1 MTTEEVRKEA
11 SQKAVLAAYLSLSM
25 RGKDITPE
33 NLVRESLQVS
43 SMVSERGLAMRVMN
57 SVRFRA
63 VVESITFEQTPQR
76 FVVAYR
82 PVDKPGE
89 REEIR
94 SERAGGNRGQLVR
107 VLWNQSLVGEEVV
120 IFKNNEPDKT
130 GKVAAGFRVAVWVLD
145 NGKPRK

>member
-1 MTTEEVRKEA
+1 MTIEEARKEA
-11 SQKAVLAAYLSLSM
+11 SQKAVLTAYLSLSM

-63 VVESITFEQTPQR
+63 VVESISFEQTTQR
-76 FVVAYR
+76 FLIAYH
-82 PVDKPGE
+82 PVDKPNE

-94 SERAGGNRGQLVR
+94 SERVDS
-107 VLWNQSLVGEEVV
+107 NQSLVGEEVV
-120 IFKNNEPDKT
+120 IFKNNEPDKI

-145 NGKPRK
+145 NGKARK

>member
-1 MTTEEVRKEA
+1 
-11 SQKAVLAAYLSLSM
+11 
-25 RGKDITPE
+25 
-33 NLVRESLQVS
+33 
-43 SMVSERGLAMRVMN
+43 MVSERGLAMRVMN

-63 VVESITFEQTPQR
+63 VVESITFEQTSQR

-94 SERAGGNRGQLVR
+94 SERADGNRGQLVR